1 MPRTARPTTRTTT
14 PRPDGTGTGPTA
26 TTRPARDVRRP
37 RRAAA
42 GAVAR
47 GAGAAVVAAALV
59 AGGAT
64 HATSAPVPAAAPAV
78 VAVPRAAADHDVT
91 SALEAGRVDAVATPD
106 PQWFDCAAVLGA
118 GSECGSITVPLDY
131 DEPDGATTDVALLR
145 VRATDPSRRVGTLLV
160 NPGGPGGSGVQMAAM
175 APYAFSPA
183 LRERFDIV
191 GMDPRGT
198 NFSTAVRCFRD
209 VGEQQA
215 ALAGMAVPFPVGDA
229 QTAAFLG
236 SAGGLA
242 TACSTTGAPLG
253 GAMSTAQV
261 ARDLDVVRRA
271 VGDDR
276 LTFLGFSYGTYLGQV
291 YASMFPDRVR
301 AVAVDGVLDP
311 VAWAGTSAT
320 AGVPVSARLGS
331 GTAAARTLAEVWR
344 RCAQAGA
351 EVCRTA
357 EVGAPQDVADGVAA
371 GLRAAPVVVRD
382 PVTDEVVETVTW
394 ASYVSDV
401 LNLLYAPQGSADVDR
416 LTWALHWLQQPAT
429 PENVELRT
437 EARVVVIGYGRAQ
450 AVTAQELDRTRAA
463 GAAAFATAGS
473 GTAGYHETFPYP
485 NAPEAFAAVLCT
497 DSRNPSRPDAW
508 VGASATQ
515 DAAAPGFGP
524 AWTWSSAPCATQT
537 WTARDEDAWT
547 GTFDARTAA
556 PVLVVGN
563 LWDPATAYEGAQ
575 AAADL
580 LPGSRLVT
588 SDSWGHTAYGTS
600 MCVTDAVDAY
610 LVAGTLPAEGTTCT
624 GDAQPFVP
632 RVAAAGPL
640 PPVVAPWP
648 GALPRT
654 R

>member
-1 MPRTARPTTRTTT
+1 MPRTARTTRTTT
-14 PRPDGTGTGPTA
+14 DRRTTTG
-26 TTRPARDVRRP
+26 
-37 RRAAA
+37 
-42 GAVAR
+42 VAR
-47 GAGAAVVAAALV
+47 GAGAALAAVALV
-59 AGGAT
+59 AGAAT
-64 HATSAPVPAAAPAV
+64 HAPPAS
-78 VAVPRAAADHDVT
+78 AADHDVT
-91 SALEAGRVDAVATPD
+91 SALEARRVDAVATPD

-131 DEPDGATTDVALLR
+131 DDPDGATTDVALLR
-145 VRATDPSRRVGTLLV
+145 MRATDPSRRVGTLLV

-215 ALAGMAVPFPVGDA
+215 ALAGRAVPFPVGDA
-229 QTAAFLG
+229 QTAAYLG
-236 SAGGLA
+236 SAGALA
-242 TACSTTGAPLG
+242 SACSTTGAPLA

-291 YASMFPDRVR
+291 YAGMFPDRVR
-301 AVAVDGVLDP
+301 AIAIDGVLDP
-311 VAWAGTSAT
+311 VAWSGTDAT

-357 EVGAPQDVADGVAA
+357 EVGDPQEVADGVAA
-371 GLRAAPVVVRD
+371 GLRAEPVVVRD
-382 PVTDEVVETVTW
+382 PVTDEVVATVTW
-394 ASYVSDV
+394 ASWVSDV
-401 LNLLYAPQGSADVDR
+401 LNLLYAAQGATDVDR
-416 LTWALHWLQQPAT
+416 LTWALHWLQQPET
-429 PENVELRT
+429 PDNVELRT
-437 EARVVVIGYGRAQ
+437 EARVVVIGYGRAR
-450 AVTAQELDRTRAA
+450 AQVAQDLTRTRAA
-463 GAAAFATAGS
+463 GAAAF
-473 GTAGYHETFPYP
+473 GYHETFPYP

-497 DSRNPSRPDAW
+497 DSRNPARPDAW
-508 VGASATQ
+508 VAASATQ

-547 GTFDARTAA
+547 GPFDARTAA

-580 LPGSRLVT
+580 LPGSRLLT
-588 SDSWGHTAYGTS
+588 SDSWGHTAYGSS
-600 MCVTDAVDAY
+600 MCVTDAVDDY
-610 LVAGTLPAEGTTCT
+610 LVAGTLPADGATCT

-632 RVAAAGPL
+632 RVAAAGPV

-654 R
+654 P